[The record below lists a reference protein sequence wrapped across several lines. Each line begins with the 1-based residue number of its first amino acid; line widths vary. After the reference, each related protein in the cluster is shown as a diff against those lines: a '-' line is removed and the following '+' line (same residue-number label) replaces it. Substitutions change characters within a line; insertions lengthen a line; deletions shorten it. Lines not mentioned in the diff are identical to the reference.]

1 MVQKAVVGHRRI
13 ARGLAAE
20 AVRRIADH
28 RVVPEVGTAVAAA
41 GLVEADR
48 QGKTEE
54 LPVEKQC

>member
-1 MVQKAVVGHRRI
+1 MGHRRI

-20 AVRRIADH
+20 AVRRIADL

-41 GLVEADR
+41 DLVEADR

-54 LPVEKQC
+54 LPVEK